1 MQRVATFLLVAAV
14 LALGLAAGVDA
25 LLGEGADVEPTRAAQ
40 PEPARTTTE
49 AATTEPTEEALAEA
63 ADSLRAAGV
72 TGVLTYAAQDCRVHA
87 VELPGLDPHPAGAE
101 RSCRFGVSAGN
112 VLSFGRGVADP
123 SRSLLAAC
131 NVGLTEVSTDGRIVA
146 EYPGCAPTWRDD
158 GALTVVRQGEVVLLD
173 GPLDRPELVQENVLL
188 PRQAVRRAF
197 RSAGWSEG
205 RFAVREIAWLPGGRL
220 ATTVRVSEEDEVNDV
235 LVVFRGQRLVRAPS
249 FAYADLR
256 GLRPSPR
263 GRFVAARNG
272 EGGLAIVDRGGRPV
286 LEPFR
291 HGQALAWSP
300 DERWGAWAGGDGIYF
315 FRSGDRSAPFI
326 WLPIVARDLVWR

>member
-1 MQRVATFLLVAAV
+1 MQRVATLLLVAAV
-14 LALGLAAGVDA
+14 LALGLAAGVEA
-25 LLGEGADVEPTRAAQ
+25 LLGGDAEVEPTRAEQ
-40 PEPARTTTE
+40 PEPAATTTE

-72 TGVLTYAAQDCRVHA
+72 TGVLTYAGQDCRVHA
-87 VELPGLDPHPAGAE
+87 VELPGLEPHPAGAE
-101 RSCRFGVSAGN
+101 RSCRFRVSAGN

-123 SRSLLAAC
+123 SRFLLAAC
-131 NVGLTEVSTDGRIVA
+131 DVGLTEVSTDGSLVA
-146 EYPGCAPTWRDD
+146 VYPGCAPTWRGD
-158 GALTVVRQGEVVLLD
+158 GALTIVRQGEVVLLD

-188 PRQAVRRAF
+188 SRQDVTRAF

-205 RFAVREIAWLPGGRL
+205 RFAVREIAWLPGRRL
-220 ATTVRVSEEDEVNDV
+220 AATVRVNGADEVNDV
-235 LVVFRGQRLVRAPS
+235 LVVFRGRRFVRAPS

-263 GRFVAARNG
+263 GRFVFARSG

-291 HGQALAWSP
+291 QGEALAWAP
-300 DERWGAWAGGDGIYF
+300 DERWGAWAGRDGIYF
-315 FRSGDRSAPFI
+315 FRPGDRSAPFV